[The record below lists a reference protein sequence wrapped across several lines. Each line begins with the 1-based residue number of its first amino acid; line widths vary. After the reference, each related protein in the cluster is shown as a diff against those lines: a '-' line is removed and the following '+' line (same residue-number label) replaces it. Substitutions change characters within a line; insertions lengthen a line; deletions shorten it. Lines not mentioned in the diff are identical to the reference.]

1 MFNSTLR
8 RLGYL
13 AQTDHLFCTQRTYN
27 DHLWL
32 STVGYLFFLRLPESA
47 DTDYNIF
54 SNVTLLMLVSG
65 ARDSKECTKPVIIR
79 PICVVLHPT
88 PDVISCAISTL
99 ISSCAYSHGQQNAMD
114 SKCAQWQAPE
124 IQFLCATSAVS
135 ASCSTCPVTQ
145 REGVYAVPN

>member
-1 MFNSTLR
+1 MGVTFYR
-8 RLGYL
+8 
-13 AQTDHLFCTQRTYN
+13 
-27 DHLWL
+27 
-32 STVGYLFFLRLPESA
+32 LRLTGTTQPGIFATTRMLGSPPESA
-47 DTDYNIF
+47 DTDYDIF
-54 SNVTLLMLVSG
+54 SNTTLLMLVSG

-99 ISSCAYSHGQQNAMD
+99 ISSCVHPHGQQNAVD